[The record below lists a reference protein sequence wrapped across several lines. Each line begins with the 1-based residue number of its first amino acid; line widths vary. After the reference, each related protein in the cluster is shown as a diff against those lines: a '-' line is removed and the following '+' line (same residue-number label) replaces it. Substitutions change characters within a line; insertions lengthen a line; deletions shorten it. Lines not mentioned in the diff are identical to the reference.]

1 MDFHKF
7 INIVK
12 LGRGIAHAAILV
24 YSLGALFAVVIG
36 ASFDVYRF
44 IFGYAIVFSG
54 VLAAGYTN
62 NYYDVSVDK
71 FATHT
76 PFSGG
81 SGILVDHPELKK
93 TIRNIMVF
101 LFSLSILLGLVF
113 TVVFSYPITFFVF
126 VVIANFFGWSYTAPP
141 LRLVYRGFGEIITM
155 LGTGFL
161 ITGFGYFAVM
171 GTIDASFVLF
181 SIPLLLFGFALSF
194 YLEIPDKNVDRQGHK
209 ITLVTLKGEYLGFVI
224 GAVSLG
230 LATLCFLMFGLFNVF
245 SGGVNF
251 FLIGLF
257 SLIPVVLGIWGL
269 REYITDKTKMM
280 RSLFRTTACIFVV
293 YILIDVYFLYVILT

>member
-1 MDFHKF
+1 MDFHKS
-7 INIVK
+7 INIIK

-24 YSLGALFAVVIG
+24 YSLGALFAVLIG

-62 NYYDVSVDK
+62 NYYDVSIDK

-81 SGILVDHPELKK
+81 SGILVDHPELRK

-101 LFSLSILLGLVF
+101 LFSLSIVLGLLF

-141 LRLVYRGFGEIITM
+141 LRLVYRGLGEIITM

-194 YLEIPDKNVDRQGHK
+194 YLEIPDKDVDRQGHK

-230 LATLCFLMFGLFNVF
+230 LATLCFLMFDLFNVF
-245 SGGVNF
+245 SGGANF

-257 SLIPVVLGIWGL
+257 SLMPVVLGMWGL

-280 RSLFRTTACIFVV
+280 TSLFRITACIFVV
-293 YILIDVYFLYVILT
+293 YILIDIYFLYVILT